1 MTTPLV
7 AAVTDYE
14 ESVESPLAAKYSRS
28 VARTALHGALAA
40 ERARYAA
47 LVAAARAVVTV
58 WDADDQSI
66 GWDGEDAAQ
75 HACRVQDALRAALA
89 RLEATDE

>member
-58 WDADDQSI
+58 WDADGQSI
-66 GWDGEDAAQ
+66 GLGRRGRPPRRPRPTGG
-75 HACRVQDALRAALA
+75 HR
-89 RLEATDE
+89 